1 MARNRET
8 GGSDAELLALCR
20 EGDVE
25 AFGVLWDRHRRAG
38 IVAARSIAPGLD
50 PDDLVSA
57 AYLKILELVS
67 SGRGPSGAFRPYL
80 YRVISTLA
88 ADTHRSPEVAS
99 DQLDA
104 IPDLSEVGPWEDGA
118 FDLNAAARAFES
130 LPERWQA
137 ALWYSEVEGMAP
149 RQIAPLLGL
158 SANGVSALCARAKE
172 GLQSAWVETHVNMQL
187 EDETC
192 RTTREQLQRYQRGK
206 LTARRSREVAAHLE
220 QCRDC
225 RVAAAEFSTLN
236 RQLALVL
243 ATLFVGGVSATALV
257 QQLGG
262 AGAASVG
269 IAGASSAGST
279 AGGSAGGGA
288 GSGAGATGAAG
299 AAAAGG
305 GLMGTVALT
314 AAATVVLAAV
324 AGGGALLLPNLLPD
338 GDSSITA
345 EVADHGSPADHRD
358 EQPKQPESTP
368 PAPKPTPVAEDTAE
382 TPSAAYDEPAPVP
395 APRVQPPAK
404 PPVQPPPVTP
414 PPAGGADPALAVFD
428 VCLAP
433 FYPPDFTVLQ
443 GSAVSSGAV
452 SVRITQGTTVSSG
465 IPDFSEFYAP
475 ANPGDPWTWQA
486 GIGGGP
492 PVIISLTPLSQWGLV
507 DDDIE
512 NVTVEMRFTAD
523 SGAYSPWTTIDTSV
537 SC

>member
-1 MARNRET
+1 LARNRET
-8 GGSDAELLALCR
+8 ESSDAELLARCR
-20 EGDVE
+20 DGDRA
-25 AFGVLWDRHRRAG
+25 AFGVLWERHRRAG
-38 IVAARSIAPGLD
+38 IVAARNIAPGLD

-88 ADTHRSPEVAS
+88 ADTHRLPEVAS
-99 DQLDA
+99 DQFDA

-118 FDLNAAARAFES
+118 FDLNATARAFES

-257 QQLGG
+257 QQFGG

-269 IAGASSAGST
+269 IAGAST
-279 AGGSAGGGA
+279 AGGSAGGGTA
-288 GSGAGATGAAG
+288 GGGAGATGAAG

-305 GLMGTVALT
+305 GLAGTVALT

-358 EQPKQPESTP
+358 EQSKQPESTP

-433 FYPPDFTVLQ
+433 FYPPEFTVLQ

-452 SVRITQGTTVSSG
+452 NVRITQGTTVSSG